1 MSRVLHLL
9 TALFQE
15 ARDHHKQKKVDQG
28 LENDYGMAENGQN
41 GHMTGNGT
49 NGY

>member
-1 MSRVLHLL
+1 M